1 MIDEVFFEKC
11 ILMELDFSIVLSPF
25 ANGLK
30 KTITCDI
37 TCSYWALA
45 RRRRGFGKRK
55 FSEPTFN
62 FSRFL
67 ISKVFKHNVGNA
79 CAFVT
84 RSMLIHMKLHIKG
97 KLVVCFSISPNS
109 FLGAACQIVS
119 VIVILV

>member
-1 MIDEVFFEKC
+1 MHPDGAGFFDC
-11 ILMELDFSIVLSPF
+11 IESIRER
-25 ANGLK
+25 LK
-30 KTITCDI
+30 KNITCDI

-79 CAFVT
+79 CAFCYKEYAHPHEVAYQGQAG
-84 RSMLIHMKLHIKG
+84 SMFQH
-97 KLVVCFSISPNS
+97 
-109 FLGAACQIVS
+109 
-119 VIVILV
+119 

>member
-1 MIDEVFFEKC
+1 MHPDGAGFFDC
-11 ILMELDFSIVLSPF
+11 IESIRER
-25 ANGLK
+25 LK
-30 KTITCDI
+30 KNITCDI

-119 VIVILV
+119 EIVILV

>member
-1 MIDEVFFEKC
+1 M
-11 ILMELDFSIVLSPF
+11 
-25 ANGLK
+25 
-30 KTITCDI
+30 
-37 TCSYWALA
+37 
-45 RRRRGFGKRK
+45 RGFGKRK

-97 KLVVCFSISPNS
+97 KLVVCFSISPINVDGNLNEG
-109 FLGAACQIVS
+109 FVPYFTAN
-119 VIVILV
+119 

>member
-30 KTITCDI
+30 KAITCDI